1 MQVFSSSERLSEV
14 AQMVAEMLGDR
25 QHKITGEMLCSQ
37 LGISD
42 RELRRQ
48 IQLERLAGAA
58 ICAEVEE
65 GNTNGY
71 YIGDAEDCMRNVRNL
86 QHKAAGLRKSWKALT
101 ETAKK
106 LKEQAEKRI

>member
-1 MQVFSSSERLSEV
+1 
-14 AQMVAEMLGDR
+14 MVAEMLGDR
-25 QHKITGEMLCSQ
+25 QHKITGEMLCAQ
-37 LGISD
+37 LGMSD

-71 YIGDAEDCMRNVRNL
+71 FIGNAEDCMRNVRNL
-86 QHKAAGLRKSWKALT
+86 QHKAAGLRKSWKALS
-101 ETAKK
+101 ETAQK

>member
-1 MQVFSSSERLSEV
+1 MQVFSSSERLSE
-14 AQMVAEMLGDR
+14 AETMVAEMLGDR
-25 QHKITGEMLCSQ
+25 QHKITGEKLCTK
-37 LGISD
+37 LGIQD

-48 IQLERLAGAA
+48 IQLERIAGAP

-71 YIGDAEDCMRNVRNL
+71 FIGDAEDCLRNVRNL

-101 ETAKK
+101 ETAKR
-106 LKEQAEKRI
+106 LKAEAEKRN